1 MGKTGFDRC
10 PAIAW
15 RSSSMP
21 SASIVDDHEIRELA
35 IPPLGGDRQRSGPVV
50 AIVIVVTGVATG
62 VSGMLLGLL
71 LHFVQHVAYGYS
83 LDVVVS
89 PESFLQGVTGAPP
102 IRRVTALTI
111 CGAVAGI
118 GWWALYRFGQPL
130 VSVKAA
136 VGKDAPGP
144 RMPFLATIAHALLQ
158 IVTVALGSPLG
169 RESAPRELGAM
180 LATWFSSRAGLTAE
194 ERRILIA
201 CGAGAGLAAIYN
213 VPLGGAVFTLEVL
226 LGTFAPRAL
235 VPAVITSF
243 VATMV
248 AWIGLGDAPQFTTHD
263 LELSPSLIAWSIVAG
278 PVFGL
283 AAYGFR
289 TLTRAATAHTPRG
302 WHRVSWCLAAFFGI
316 GLLATLFPQLPGN
329 GKGPSQ
335 LGFDGDL
342 GLTLAIG
349 LLALKVLAVMAS
361 LRAGAAGG
369 LLTPSLTLGAL
380 LATVLGYLWNL
391 VSPSVPIGAFAI
403 VGAAAFLASS
413 MNMPLTASLLLIEFA
428 RIGYGFSVPVFLA
441 VATSVASL
449 HACGRRGAQ
458 RSARIAGSA
467 AAR

>member
-1 MGKTGFDRC
+1 
-10 PAIAW
+10 
-15 RSSSMP
+15 
-21 SASIVDDHEIRELA
+21 
-35 IPPLGGDRQRSGPVV
+35 
-50 AIVIVVTGVATG
+50 
-62 VSGMLLGLL
+62 
-71 LHFVQHVAYGYS
+71 
-83 LDVVVS
+83 
-89 PESFLQGVTGAPP
+89 
-102 IRRVTALTI
+102 
-111 CGAVAGI
+111 
-118 GWWALYRFGQPL
+118 
-130 VSVKAA
+130 
-136 VGKDAPGP
+136 
-144 RMPFLATIAHALLQ
+144 
-158 IVTVALGSPLG
+158 
-169 RESAPRELGAM
+169 
-180 LATWFSSRAGLTAE
+180 
-194 ERRILIA
+194 
-201 CGAGAGLAAIYN
+201 
-213 VPLGGAVFTLEVL
+213 
-226 LGTFAPRAL
+226 
-235 VPAVITSF
+235 
-243 VATMV
+243 MV

-413 MNMPLTASLLLIEFA
+413 MNMPLTASLLIIEFT

-449 HACGRRGAQ
+449 RGRDFVSVGDVQKLPHRLFHRRTRQQPGLRFEKHGRGLL
-458 RSARIAGSA
+458 RSVARRRDVWGRTAHSGPRPRYRSTVCVVFSQSVQ
-467 AAR
+467 AARPSLLRPPDLAPRDRPRGGEP